1 MNIHVKHVFDIII
14 DIETAY
20 FNIAATKQYTK
31 SEFFSATSIID
42 EFDGFV
48 SSIQLMLEN
57 FGYSLD
63 VNRPSPFN
71 DEDLGQ
77 MSHYIYCHK
86 QDNGKVIECEFFI
99 RISNHQQDF
108 EDKQRQNTYF
118 GTGGVEQVEKTTGM
132 SVRRYKIRRITY
144 DNEEYRTYDE
154 VLDEVWDRIEK
165 WS

>member
-1 MNIHVKHVFDIII
+1 MLENAYPLINKRTILYSCFFKIQQNSL
-14 DIETAY
+14 ETW
-20 FNIAATKQYTK
+20 FH
-31 SEFFSATSIID
+31 
-42 EFDGFV
+42 
-48 SSIQLMLEN
+48 SSCEN

-63 VNRPSPFN
+63 INRPSPFN

-86 QDNGKVIECEFFI
+86 KDNGKVIECEFFI
-99 RISNHQQDF
+99 RISNHRQDF
-108 EDKQRQNTYF
+108 EDKQRQDTYF

-132 SVRRYKIRRITY
+132 SIRRYKIRRITY